1 MFSELKSNISKKV
14 YRILSSLFFF
24 TIFLTNL
31 SFGKSITP
39 PIIDT
44 HSIHLQCSELLRD
57 DRNLRFKTHFFNSL
71 VLINDS
77 VGYYNPVGTL
87 HLFEI
92 HFDSIPKVILLKD
105 CPYNGHNFS
114 RHLFMYNRN
123 LYSLGGVGLFNTN
136 SKLLKYDFKKNEWF
150 AEAINNL
157 PNHNT
162 KVISSWLSENKLY
175 TCYGLG
181 GEEEDFIFGYVDLD
195 SLTFNLLNHINHL
208 SLQDLYTGFQGL
220 EIYRGE
226 IFSVNEIISL
236 DCVYRLF
243 NNRTGELIK
252 VSFLKDRPCISGKSL
267 IYTRDS
273 TIYYRG
279 ENGEVDS
286 TKIDDTNIYYQ
297 NSFKE
302 LYQSKPE
309 ISITLVRILALI
321 VLFITLFGVGFYF
334 IRLRRDDVHENDSVK
349 LISVKLSKQRNQT
362 ITRDELDV
370 ILGISHLS
378 YESIKSTRSRMINS
392 INEEGKVKILRLRN
406 EKDKRYFDYVIN

>member
-1 MFSELKSNISKKV
+1 M

-57 DRNLRFKTHFFNSL
+57 DRTLRFKTHFFNSL

-105 CPYNGHNFS
+105 CLYNGHNFS

-123 LYSLGGVGLFNTN
+123 LYSLGGVGLFNSN

-150 AEAINNL
+150 AETIHNL
-157 PNHNT
+157 PNHTT
-162 KVISSWLSENKLY
+162 KVISSWLNENKLY
-175 TCYGLG
+175 VCYGLG
-181 GEEEDFIFGYVDLD
+181 GEEEGFIFGYVDLD
-195 SLTFNLLNHINHL
+195 SLNFHLLNQINHL
-208 SLQDLYTGFQGL
+208 SEKDLHTETQGV
-220 EIYRGE
+220 EIHQGE
-226 IFSVNEIISL
+226 IFNVIEIHGIENN
-236 DCVYRLF
+236 CVYRLF
-243 NNRTGELIK
+243 NKVTGELLN
-252 VSFLKDRPCISGKSL
+252 VSFLKDRPCINGKSF

-273 TIYYRG
+273 TIFYRG
-279 ENGEVDS
+279 EEGEVDS
-286 TKIDDTNIYYQ
+286 TKIDDTSIYHK

-302 LYQSKPE
+302 LYQSKLE
-309 ISITLVRILALI
+309 NSNILIRILALI
-321 VLFITLFGVGFYF
+321 ILFISLFGIGFYF
-334 IRLRRDDVHENDSVK
+334 IKIKRDDVHENDSVK
-349 LISVKLSKQRNQT
+349 LISYKLSIQLNRT
-362 ITRDELDV
+362 ISRDELDV

-378 YESIKSTRSRMINS
+378 YESIKSTRSRLVNS
-392 INEEGKVKILRLRN
+392 INELGKVKITRVRN
-406 EKDKRYFDYVIN
+406 QKDKRYFDYLIE

>member
-14 YRILSSLFFF
+14 DRILSFLFFF
-24 TIFLTNL
+24 TIFQNHL
-31 SFGKSITP
+31 SFGNSINP

-57 DRNLRFKTHFFNSL
+57 DRTLRFKTHFFNSL

-92 HFDSIPKVILLKD
+92 HFDSIPKVILLKNS
-105 CPYNGHNFS
+105 PYNGHNFS

-123 LYSLGGVGLFNTN
+123 LYSLGGVGLFNIN

-157 PNHNT
+157 PNHTT

-175 TCYGLG
+175 TCYRLG
-181 GEEEDFIFGYVDLD
+181 GEEEGFIFGYVDLD
-195 SLTFNLLNHINHL
+195 SLNFHLLNHINHL
-208 SLQDLYTGFQGL
+208 SSQDLYTGFQGL

-226 IFSVNEIISL
+226 IFSVIGIIGL
-236 DCVYRLF
+236 DCVYQLF
-243 NNRTGELIK
+243 NNRSGEFIK
-252 VSFLKDRPCISGKSL
+252 VSFLKDRSCISGKSF

-273 TIYYRG
+273 TIFYRG

-286 TKIDDTNIYYQ
+286 NKIDDTTIYYKK
-297 NSFKE
+297 SFKD
-302 LYQSKPE
+302 LYQSKLE
-309 ISITLVRILALI
+309 NSNILIWIFALI
-321 VLFITLFGVGFYF
+321 ILFISLIGVGFYF
-334 IRLRRDDVHENDSVK
+334 IKIKRDVVNENDSVK
-349 LISVKLSKQRNQT
+349 LLSDKLSKQRNQT
-362 ITRDELDV
+362 ISRDELDV
-370 ILGISHLS
+370 ILGISYLS
-378 YESIKSTRSRMINS
+378 YESIKSTRSRLVNS
-392 INEEGKVKILRLRN
+392 INELGKVKITRVRN
-406 EKDKRYFDYVIN
+406 EKDKRYFDYFIE

>member
-1 MFSELKSNISKKV
+1 M
-14 YRILSSLFFF
+14 
-24 TIFLTNL
+24 
-31 SFGKSITP
+31 
-39 PIIDT
+39 
-44 HSIHLQCSELLRD
+44 
-57 DRNLRFKTHFFNSL
+57 
-71 VLINDS
+71 
-77 VGYYNPVGTL
+77 
-87 HLFEI
+87 
-92 HFDSIPKVILLKD
+92 
-105 CPYNGHNFS
+105 
-114 RHLFMYNRN
+114 RHGV
-123 LYSLGGVGLFNTN
+123 GGVGLFNTN

-157 PNHNT
+157 PNHTT
-162 KVISSWLSENKLY
+162 KVISSWLNENKLY

-195 SLTFNLLNHINHL
+195 SLNFHLLDHINHL

-226 IFSVNEIISL
+226 IFSVIEIISL

-252 VSFLKDRPCISGKSL
+252 VSFLKDRPCISGKSF

-286 TKIDDTNIYYQ
+286 TKIDDTNIYGQ

-309 ISITLVRILALI
+309 ISITLARILALI

-362 ITRDELDV
+362 ITRIELDV

-378 YESIKSTRSRMINS
+378 YESIKSTRSRLINS
-392 INEEGKVKILRLRN
+392 INEEGKVKISRLRN

>member
-1 MFSELKSNISKKV
+1 M

-44 HSIHLQCSELLRD
+44 HLIHLQCSELLNDSRT
-57 DRNLRFKTHFFNSL
+57 LRFKTHFFNSL

-123 LYSLGGVGLFNTN
+123 LYSLGGGGLFNSN

-150 AEAINNL
+150 AEAIHNL
-157 PNHNT
+157 PNYTT
-162 KVISSWLSENKLY
+162 KVISSWLNENKLY
-175 TCYGLG
+175 VCYGLG
-181 GEEEDFIFGYVDLD
+181 GEEEGFIFGYVDLD
-195 SLTFNLLNHINHL
+195 SLNFHLLNHINNL

-226 IFSVNEIISL
+226 IFSVIEIIGL

-243 NNRTGELIK
+243 NNRSGEFIR
-252 VSFLKDRPCISGKSL
+252 VSFLKDRPCINGKSF

-273 TIYYRG
+273 TIFYRG
-279 ENGEVDS
+279 EDGEVDS

-321 VLFITLFGVGFYF
+321 VLFISLFGIGFYF
-334 IRLRRDDVHENDSVK
+334 IKIKRDNVNENDSVK
-349 LISVKLSKQRNQT
+349 LISDKLSIQLNRT
-362 ITRDELDV
+362 ISRDELDV

-378 YESIKSTRSRMINS
+378 YESIKSTRSRLVNS
-392 INEEGKVKILRLRN
+392 INELGKVKITRVRN
-406 EKDKRYFDYVIN
+406 QKDKRYFDYLIE